1 MPPGC
6 ANSCSNVPA
15 VQRWSRHRRGQGSN
29 GPLEPPAGQ
38 RPRTGWGDRGV
49 RRRYAGGGSAGPQ
62 PLPRLD
68 GGGPDRGHH
77 RARGTRRLGALR
89 ARGGQGGGVGGAL
102 RGAVLRTRRHRPARF
117 GPRVAGLA
125 RGSSGVVI
133 AVADLNQP
141 AEADIRRW
149 RRYLAD
155 EQAEAAVYRDLAGRR
170 TGEEREILLALAE
183 AEGRHEAHWRDLLGD
198 RVGAPRKG
206 ALRTRVLGLLAR
218 RFGSVFVLALAQRA
232 EARSP
237 YDGDADATSAMAAD
251 ESIHEEVVRGL
262 AARGRQRLSG
272 TFRAAVFGVNDGLVS
287 NLALVLGIGATG
299 VPTATIL
306 FTGIA
311 GLLAGALSM
320 GAGEYVSVRSQREL
334 LEASTPNPA
343 TRSVLSHLDE
353 AANELTLVYRAQG
366 MTPEEAEV
374 HAREMLRT
382 VAVATGALDVSRL
395 NASSTSQIDEHEAIG
410 TGMGAAI
417 SSFCFFAS
425 GALLPVLPYVFGMQ
439 GVAAIIV
446 AAVLVGLALLAT
458 GAVVGLLSGGPP
470 LKRALRQLVIGLG
483 AAGVTYLLGLL
494 FGTTVA

>member
-1 MPPGC
+1 MTEQ
-6 ANSCSNVPA
+6 N
-15 VQRWSRHRRGQGSN
+15 Q
-29 GPLEPPAGQ
+29 PPA
-38 RPRTGWGDRGV
+38 
-49 RRRYAGGGSAGPQ
+49 
-62 PLPRLD
+62 
-68 GGGPDRGHH
+68 
-77 RARGTRRLGALR
+77 
-89 ARGGQGGGVGGAL
+89 
-102 RGAVLRTRRHRPARF
+102 
-117 GPRVAGLA
+117 
-125 RGSSGVVI
+125 
-133 AVADLNQP
+133 
-141 AEADIRRW
+141 ADIRRW
-149 RRYLAD
+149 RQYLAD

-198 RVGAPRKG
+198 RVGSPRKG

-237 YDGDADATSAMAAD
+237 YDGDSDATNAMAAD
-251 ESIHEEVVRGL
+251 ERIHEEVVRGL

-299 VPTATIL
+299 VPAATIL

-334 LEASTPNPA
+334 LTASTPNPA
-343 TRSVLSHLDE
+343 PRTVLSHLDE

-366 MTPEEAEV
+366 MSADEAEV
-374 HAREMLRT
+374 HAREVLRT
-382 VAVATGALDVSRL
+382 VALATGSLELSRV
-395 NASSTSQIDEHEAIG
+395 AAAAAAPEVDEHEAIG

-425 GALLPVLPYVFGMQ
+425 GALLPVLPYLFGVE
-439 GVAAIIV
+439 GIAAIV
-446 AAVLVGLALLAT
+446 LAAVLVGLALLAT
-458 GAVVGLLSGGPP
+458 GAVVGLLSGGSP
-470 LKRALRQLVIGLG
+470 LKRAVRQLLIGLG

-494 FGTTVA
+494 FGTTVG